1 MFALKNGEIK
11 FKLGYMFADVYLYR
25 YQIKITI
32 FQTYL
37 GIKKM
42 GTKKPVAT
50 RFFGIST
57 EVDILF

>member
-37 GIKKM
+37 GIKM

-50 RFFGIST
+50 RFFRIEAAT
-57 EVDILF
+57 DILF